1 MNKYLFK
8 KFLLVV
14 VHYQRAQIGNFREKR
29 DRRLKDF
36 VRQNIS
42 GNVQRLQRGQVVD
55 DVWNVEEIKDLSK

>member
-55 DVWNVEEIKDLSK
+55 DV